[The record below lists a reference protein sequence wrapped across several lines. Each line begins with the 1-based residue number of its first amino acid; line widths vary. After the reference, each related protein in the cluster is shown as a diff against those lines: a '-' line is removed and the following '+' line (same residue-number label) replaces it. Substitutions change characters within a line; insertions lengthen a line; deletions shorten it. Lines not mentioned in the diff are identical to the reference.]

1 MDSELDLMKNKIE
14 LILEESIKL
23 NSKILANKALK
34 KNILE
39 ISNIIV
45 DAIKTKHKVLFFGN
59 GGSAADSQHMAGEF
73 ISRFMFDR
81 KSIPGIS
88 LTTDPSVMTAIAND
102 YGYGE
107 VFSRQIDALGNEG
120 DIVFA
125 FSTSGMSQN
134 VIKGLETAKK
144 KGLITM
150 GLTGANAN
158 KMKKYCDFIVNIPNS
173 NVPRIQEGHLLIG
186 HIICEIVEEKLFK

>member
-23 NSKILANKALK
+23 NSKILANKAFK

-102 YGYGE
+102 YGYEE

>member
-23 NSKILANKALK
+23 NSKILANKAFK